1 MNFLLFSAMARGKSP
16 LAEGLPQQ
24 LVCGRR
30 HGTDYL

>member
-1 MNFLLFSAMARGKSP
+1 MNFLLFSAMSKSP